1 MLLKFK
7 KAYSKDWEQIKY
19 IYECGIQTNNA
30 TFETEAPMTFDKWIS
45 NSFKKC
51 SNVIKDGD
59 LLLGWYKLSPVS
71 NRMVYDGVG
80 EVTIY
85 VHPKAKGMGV
95 GHMLLDHLI
104 KTSEENGF
112 WTLQSSIFPEN
123 TASIHLHLNHGF
135 RDVGYRERIGKVNG
149 VWRDNLLFER
159 RSKLN
164 GIN

>member
-1 MLLKFK
+1 M
-7 KAYSKDWEQIKY
+7 
-19 IYECGIQTNNA
+19 
-30 TFETEAPMTFDKWIS
+30 
-45 NSFKKC
+45 
-51 SNVIKDGD
+51 
-59 LLLGWYKLSPVS
+59 
-71 NRMVYDGVG
+71 
-80 EVTIY
+80 
-85 VHPKAKGMGV
+85 